1 MARFAALLAL
11 ALCAAP
17 AAAFVPSVTQRHVAP
32 ARLSSAS
39 RAPAPLMMAEGEEM
53 ILVNEESIGA
63 GASTIAGTA
72 GFIVAGPVFGVI
84 VAAVVNYVAKQE
96 NEAGDVAR
104 GVGKVALDTFNFF
117 AKLNTKYDLTDKAG
131 SAANG
136 AIDKLK
142 EKDNEGVF
150 DKVEDALATTTDK
163 LSALND
169 EFDLVSKGKQVVW
182 VAGDL
187 SEKAI
192 EKSIALNDEYK
203 IVDQAVEKAKEATSK
218 ATEAAKSRV

>member
-84 VAAVVNYVAKQE
+84 VAAVVNYVALCKICKKHDKHC
-96 NEAGDVAR
+96 ATP
-104 GVGKVALDTFNFF
+104 LDPSPP
-117 AKLNTKYDLTDKAG
+117 D
-131 SAANG
+131 SACR
-136 AIDKLK
+136 
-142 EKDNEGVF
+142 
-150 DKVEDALATTTDK
+150 
-163 LSALND
+163 
-169 EFDLVSKGKQVVW
+169 
-182 VAGDL
+182 
-187 SEKAI
+187 
-192 EKSIALNDEYK
+192 
-203 IVDQAVEKAKEATSK
+203 ATS
-218 ATEAAKSRV
+218 ASSMRGTTPSCRSRPRAP

>member
-1 MARFAALLAL
+1 MAWTSLR
-11 ALCAAP
+11 P
-17 AAAFVPSVTQRHVAP
+17 
-32 ARLSSAS
+32 
-39 RAPAPLMMAEGEEM
+39 
-53 ILVNEESIGA
+53 
-63 GASTIAGTA
+63 
-72 GFIVAGPVFGVI
+72 
-84 VAAVVNYVAKQE
+84 
-96 NEAGDVAR
+96 
-104 GVGKVALDTFNFF
+104 
-117 AKLNTKYDLTDKAG
+117 
-131 SAANG
+131 
-136 AIDKLK
+136 IDKLK